1 VPDAAS
7 GCFPV
12 PPGMD
17 LQQAAA
23 FPVAYGE
30 RGRIHAAPLCP
41 LCTLCVPFVYPLCTL
56 CVPFVYPLCTLCV
69 PFVYPLC
76 TLTVYSVPCVPYL
89 YPVP

>member
-1 VPDAAS
+1 MAEEVVVPDAAS

-41 LCTLCVPFVYPLCTL
+41 LCTLCVPFVHPDRLLRALCPIPVPCTL
-56 CVPFVYPLCTLCV
+56 NR
-69 PFVYPLC
+69 
-76 TLTVYSVPCVPYL
+76 
-89 YPVP
+89 